1 MSGRPPLHGYNTNY
15 RKKGVVYHVQTE
27 DLGQPICAL
36 VTQVFTGGTILAK
49 KRTEYKDIL
58 DEDNLEERLRE
69 LMQKQHKE
77 LLIALRDGSIDTSS
91 VSSVEEKLEKKGG
104 AKPPP
109 PPPNLGKKKDVLR
122 DTVQMELPPEFYEEI
137 VESDSDE
144 DGLIIE
150 DFPPPETPIPS
161 RKTPPKAPKRPLE
174 APPTTTPIPK
184 DAAPPTIRMTP
195 ASFPAAKLPPPVPQ
209 DARASQSSA
218 PEAAPETSR
227 DSQPETREQTPSTAP
242 QPPQKPRIFAEISR
256 PAPGLGEEG
265 LGERSLDEVILS
277 YLAEDLQDD

>member
-15 RKKGVVYHVQTE
+15 RKSGVVYHVQTE
-27 DLGQPICAL
+27 DLGHPLCAL

-58 DEDNLEERLRE
+58 DEEDLESHLRE

-77 LLIALRDGSIDTSS
+77 LLIALREGSIDTSS
-91 VSSVEEKLEKKGG
+91 ISSVEEKVAKKG
-104 AKPPP
+104 AVKPPTP
-109 PPPNLGKKKDVLR
+109 PPTAPLKDRMR

-150 DFPPPETPIPS
+150 DFPPPETPIPL
-161 RKTPPKAPKRPLE
+161 KKKANVEPPKAPATATPVPRD
-174 APPTTTPIPK
+174 AP
-184 DAAPPTIRMTP
+184 PPTIRMTP
-195 ASFPAAKLPPPVPQ
+195 PSFPAVKLPPPVPQ
-209 DARASQSSA
+209 DARFAR
-218 PEAAPETSR
+218 AAATESESTSKLPPPPPHKTKQE
-227 DSQPETREQTPSTAP
+227 SPSTAP
-242 QPPQKPRIFAEISR
+242 PPRKPRIFAEISK
-256 PAPGLGEEG
+256 PAPGLGGEG